1 MNADKKFDLIILM
14 HETQQYLTLNKNL
27 QWCPYE
33 YVSIIM
39 SIDNMIEYFKQ
50 KNIEPLED
58 DHSQNHG

>member
-1 MNADKKFDLIILM
+1 M